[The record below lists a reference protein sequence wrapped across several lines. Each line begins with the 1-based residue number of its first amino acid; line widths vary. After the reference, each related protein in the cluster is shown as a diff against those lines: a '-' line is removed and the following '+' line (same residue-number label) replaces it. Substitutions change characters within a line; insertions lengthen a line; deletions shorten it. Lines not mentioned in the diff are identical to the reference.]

1 MPSALL
7 TPQTTIAPSSPPRK
21 HWTRA
26 ELSAIESAGLL
37 QNQKLE
43 LIEGELIL
51 KMGKNRPHTVG
62 TWHLLK
68 YLVNAFSIEFV
79 QPEAPIDVHPQDLL
93 SSEPEPDL
101 IVLNC
106 PINSILTKNPK
117 PSEIRLVCEVSDTS
131 LAFDL
136 RTKANLY
143 SRAGI
148 VEYWVL
154 DVNNSRLIVHREPA
168 PEGFRSV
175 QAYGLEES
183 IAPLTAPHA
192 QTLVST
198 FFS

>member
-7 TPQTTIAPSSPPRK
+7 SPQTTVTLTSPPRK
-21 HWTRA
+21 RWTRA
-26 ELSAIESAGLL
+26 ELSVIESAGLL

-51 KMGKNRPHTVG
+51 KMGKNRPHTVS

-68 YLVNAFSIEFV
+68 YLVNVFSIEFV
-79 QPEAPIDVHPQDLL
+79 QQEAPIDVHPQDVP

-106 PINSILTKNPK
+106 PINSILAENPK

-143 SRAGI
+143 SRAGV

-154 DVNNSRLIVHREPA
+154 DVNDTRLIVHREPSPA
-168 PEGFRSV
+168 GFKSV
-175 QAYGLEES
+175 QAYGFDEYVS
-183 IAPLTAPHA
+183 PLTATKA
-192 QTLVST
+192 QVLVSS
-198 FFS
+198 FFD

>member
-7 TPQTTIAPSSPPRK
+7 SPQTTVTLTSPPRK
-21 HWTRA
+21 RWTRA

-51 KMGKNRPHTVG
+51 KVGKNRPHTVS

-68 YLVNAFSIEFV
+68 YLVNVFSIEFV
-79 QPEAPIDVHPQDLL
+79 QQEAPIDVHPQDVP

-106 PINSILTKNPK
+106 PINSILAENPK

-154 DVNNSRLIVHREPA
+154 NVNNSRLIVHREPA
-168 PEGFRSV
+168 AEGFRSV
-175 QAYGLEES
+175 QVYGLEES
-183 IAPLTAPHA
+183 VAPLAAPNS

-198 FFS
+198 LFN